1 MADFQ
6 ESLTI
11 RIRGDS
17 SEFVDELDR
26 VVDKIGELDSQ
37 LSSFDSLGRRIG
49 SVLDRVGQM
58 TQPLGLVSQAIARI
72 SQQLTQLSAQPV
84 TLNVQPAL
92 AALQVL
98 QGQIAATIAQ
108 LMYLNALSVGFGG
121 FGGSRLSGFA
131 QGGLVQGRPGMDR
144 VPAMLTAGE
153 FVIREPMVHDLGVS
167 FLSALNEFGAE
178 TRSGSRTPF
187 AGDERKPATTQ
198 VTNFGGVHIEVNQTT
213 DLSGVLRELQ
223 AGGVRLRNRRG

>member
-26 VVDKIGELDSQ
+26 VVDKISELESQ
-37 LSSFDSLGRRIG
+37 LSSFDSLGQRIG
-49 SVLDRVGQM
+49 SVLERVAQM

-72 SQQLTQLSAQPV
+72 SQQLQQLSAQPI

-92 AALQVL
+92 VALQVL
-98 QGQIAATIAQ
+98 QGQIAATIDQ
-108 LMYLNALSVGFGG
+108 LLYMNALSGG
-121 FGGSRLSGFA
+121 FGGVGQSGFSGFA
-131 QGGLVQGRPGMDR
+131 QGGLVQGRPGLDR

-167 FLSALNEFGAE
+167 FLSALNDFGPQIGD
-178 TRSGSRTPF
+178 SGRRPLVQH
-187 AGDERKPATTQ
+187 ERQPPATH